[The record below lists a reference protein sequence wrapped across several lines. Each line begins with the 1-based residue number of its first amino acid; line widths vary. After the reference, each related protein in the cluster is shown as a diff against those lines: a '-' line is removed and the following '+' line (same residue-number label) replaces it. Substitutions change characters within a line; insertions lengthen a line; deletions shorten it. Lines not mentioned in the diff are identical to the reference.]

1 MHTQGGV
8 GKSISVFS
16 VSRAHPEVHSWWS
29 VAQRTKRISSRRR
42 SAHVRSYPTGSAMAA
57 RLIAKGTRMAIVRV
71 DFSTKQP
78 AEFAPTVSRVIN
90 ACMQQV
96 LGVSPTENYI
106 VCQAYP
112 AEAILHA
119 PDICSTERLEKIAF
133 IQIT

>member
-1 MHTQGGV
+1 
-8 GKSISVFS
+8 
-16 VSRAHPEVHSWWS
+16 
-29 VAQRTKRISSRRR
+29 
-42 SAHVRSYPTGSAMAA
+42 
-57 RLIAKGTRMAIVRV
+57 MAIVRV

-133 IQIT
+133 IQITLNQGRSAELKRKFFKQLGAELMETGYLKVEDMFINLVEVASENWSFGNSNT